1 MTNNYY
7 QKYKEKLQKQ
17 ARERYQSLP
26 EEKKKAKGEKR
37 PERQIKFS

>member
-17 ARERYQSLP
+17 GRERYQSLP
-26 EEKKKAKGEKR
+26 EEKNAKGEKS
-37 PERQIKFS
+37 PEKQIQI